1 MVIFLQSTEII
12 QELNNKLVTKT
23 DNITLAT

>member
-12 QELNNKLVTKT
+12 QELNNKLVTKMN
-23 DNITLAT
+23 NITLAT

>member
-1 MVIFLQSTEII
+1 MVNFLQSTEII
-12 QELNNKLVTKT
+12 QELNSKLVTKT